1 MQQKRSTFISRFT
14 KYLLVAEQVLLGVLI
29 ISILLAFL
37 NIESSNIMQ
46 LCLIGLAGVF
56 FLNAYKPLN
65 IQRSEDEKLGM
76 ADLLVSVILPK
87 VIWISCSVSAIGI
100 LFYLRQDAPQ
110 SYQSM
115 LTIGGGSLFVGLLLV
130 GIFTLAGAK
139 NADALQPIFL
149 RAIPLLL
156 IDAFILFK

>member
-1 MQQKRSTFISRFT
+1 MQQKRSPFISRFT
-14 KYLLVAEQVLLGVLI
+14 KYLLLAEQVLLGVLI

-37 NIESSNIMQ
+37 NIESASVMQ

-56 FLNAYKPLN
+56 FLNAYRPLN
-65 IQRSEDEKLGM
+65 IQRTEDEKLGM
-76 ADLLVSVILPK
+76 ADLLVSAILPK
-87 VIWISCSVSAIGI
+87 VMWISCAVSAIGI
-100 LFYLRQDAPQ
+100 LFYLRQETPQ

-115 LTIGGGSLFVGLLLV
+115 LMIGGGSLFVGLLLA
-130 GIFTLAGAK
+130 GIFTLTGTK
-139 NADALQPIFL
+139 NASILQPIFL